1 MPLRF
6 LPVAFAVFLIVPWF
20 PADMAREHYH
30 EICKWRRPKVSGGL
44 QGKKSHHLI
53 RRFLPEIAIPISENR
68 LVLLRETWLHHS
80 GFPELYVW
88 HYSHIKMDHRSR
100 VKHGGVCVLFVQL
113 LLAFFLFIDP
123 VVFTVILCSQPYYI
137 SSLTIFSL
145 CRCIIDNLCLKHLF
159 QLVVVCCYHTLD
171 MRLPTS
177 RM

>member
-6 LPVAFAVFLIVPWF
+6 LPVAFAVFLIVPWL

-30 EICKWRRPKVSGGL
+30 EICNWRRPKVSGGL
-44 QGKKSHHLI
+44 QGKKSHHSI

-68 LVLLRETWLHHS
+68 LALLRETWLHHS

-159 QLVVVCCYHTLD
+159 QLVVFCCYHTSD